1 MVAYSGDA
9 RAAIGRCEVTVKA
22 FNPHPVVYSVAT
34 LRRMA
39 SMTAPCYGCKR
50 QRVRADLERCHR
62 CGMSLC
68 DRCAGRCFCRDS
80 QRVTETARAI
90 G

>member
-22 FNPHPVVYSVAT
+22 FDPHPVVYSVTT
-34 LRRMA
+34 LRCMA

-50 QRVRADLERCHR
+50 QRVRADLVECPRCH
-62 CGMSLC
+62 MLTC
-68 DRCAGRCFCRDS
+68 DRCAGRCFCADS
-80 QRVTETARAI
+80 QRVAETARTI
-90 G
+90 R